1 MKGLAMWL
9 SGRMEECLPE
19 AVNDPNGS
27 LGTAT
32 GTSHTLK
39 GSHEDL
45 ICHSVGSELWAWRK
59 GYSKPQTHH
68 SIIKGG
74 SFSLPSQSW
83 LPKEE
88 RVRQLLCIDPCC
100 QICDAATLEIRQ
112 LLESKQSQISPALLG
127 LPQDSSCLEM
137 LTISSETFEQNV
149 ELHPRPSI
157 HLSLASETSTLAQL
171 TDHLA
176 QPPNAA
182 GVHQCYEEN
191 LQLEQK
197 FHLADMTMVP
207 ETMVPLRFEDP
218 VVLMIEKKI
227 TPNKPEVDQESQ
239 DHHHLNS
246 SVSLLSLDPE
256 ITNLTHTMS
265 LDMDAVLSSHM
276 PFLSPQVCRLLEI
289 HVKKWIHFQKWG
301 LPRRVEESLR
311 QLMPDPTSFCQF
323 RKTPFSSCLSSGS
336 ELTMSHHTKS
346 LCWADQPTQACWVS
360 EWSVVSLKQ
369 RKHWHQIQAFLPS
382 HEAEHLSGFYPP
394 TKAQANDSGSN
405 FQSEYYSQ
413 LFCGLPSLHSESL
426 DASSVSSQGGSESK
440 TVSKPSSRDP
450 TRELSLPFLPQT
462 PHQSAPPTFSSPNA
476 KTPHEHKGAGMDV
489 PVLTLAECEALECH
503 LLDRQVKLRWGLP
516 AVVLRNRDTRSH
528 VLCEARGKTK
538 TVKTTWPF
546 WHCTRESSFPEHA
559 RRLLEFHL
567 QKQLIHLRWGLP
579 QRIQRSIHLVLSSPG
594 QQPRSCSNGALPNV
608 SILQPGDPE
617 ADGSGDTFA
626 VAVDRGS
633 VPTPHLFSQTQA
645 MLKTHVDSKCGQIHQ
660 GKVPACVQSSWECR
674 IPRSLSVG
682 ASFSNIP
689 ASRHL
694 ELQAKSNPD
703 LQHTAVSQEAE
714 PAALD
719 QEKQASSGTLI
730 EHCKLPQALPE
741 ETVKKLETTLRHKYL
756 AFLSGLPVHYCV
768 TPSRSTS
775 PATVSHSTVTEI
787 IPGPVKIPQE
797 PLTQVTLLEDPYR
810 SRLEPCTQD
819 ENEASAHIA
828 RDDNETSED
837 IAGEVQPKVQAA
849 GGTEKVPLETQT
861 EILAKLSFHLK
872 KKVLEIKLGF
882 PVIAKEFKE
891 SNAVDPEPLGILR
904 IPGSTALPQ
913 LPNTG
918 YSPPAPDAN
927 RVHLGKRP
935 ATAGQAVCHKQ
946 KQPSSKTAPHGSAQ
960 WGSKASQLR
969 NMTEAQGHCVQL
981 ETSGEKPNL
990 EKTFSTEPQSPGKS
1004 KYSAHAPTL
1013 TEKSHASGKP
1023 KAVWDLEEGDAGLGL
1038 PLTSG
1043 KTHHDRDEELEK
1055 RPPPETPQGS
1065 SEQRPRSHQPS
1076 PQDLSEF
1083 EFPDP
1088 PPEVLMVIDATQNM
1102 QDSLTKNRIDGPW
1115 NPGTSCPQCKRK
1127 SGKKILRWKKTLS
1140 LHRMTKITD
1149 EHGDKQDG
1157 DAASAPWV
1165 LWLGPFYY
1173 ANSPGSN
1180 LQPDPGASLSYRVQ
1194 EYLLRPLQR
1203 EKGREDSSECGQEL
1217 LHNADSRDTAK
1228 IYT

>member
-1 MKGLAMWL
+1 MLRSTYFLWDSDYPLYVYIYIFVVILIIWQVQQNYCRLKWEQKR
-9 SGRMEECLPE
+9 SCCR

-149 ELHPRPSI
+149 ELHPRPSTDFPPAPVTQTLTE
-157 HLSLASETSTLAQL
+157 HLTQSASTVGVQQL
-171 TDHLA
+171 CADHLL
-176 QPPNAA
+176 A
-182 GVHQCYEEN
+182 GQG
-191 LQLEQK
+191 
-197 FHLADMTMVP
+197 FHLADMSMVS
-207 ETMVPLRFEDP
+207 EAAASSRLREP
-218 VVLMIEKKI
+218 VVLVNAEEMMHSDLSYNYLQQIQDQQSFNSQ
-227 TPNKPEVDQESQ
+227 TPFQTLSPDGIHVTHPMTLSLVTTVPPPFLNPEVWSNAELGQKAHHGQITSPVEKPLFSP
-239 DHHHLNS
+239 DHDILRGIW
-246 SVSLLSLDPE
+246 LLP
-256 ITNLTHTMS
+256 
-265 LDMDAVLSSHM
+265 
-276 PFLSPQVCRLLEI
+276 
-289 HVKKWIHFQKWG
+289 KG
-301 LPRRVEESLR
+301 
-311 QLMPDPTSFCQF
+311 
-323 RKTPFSSCLSSGS
+323 
-336 ELTMSHHTKS
+336 
-346 LCWADQPTQACWVS
+346 
-360 EWSVVSLKQ
+360 
-369 RKHWHQIQAFLPS
+369 
-382 HEAEHLSGFYPP
+382 
-394 TKAQANDSGSN
+394 QANDSRN
-405 FQSEYYSQ
+405 KLPKTFTQ
-413 LFCGLPSLHSESL
+413 LFCGLPSIH
-426 DASSVSSQGGSESK
+426 
-440 TVSKPSSRDP
+440 KP
-450 TRELSLPFLPQT
+450 
-462 PHQSAPPTFSSPNA
+462 
-476 KTPHEHKGAGMDV
+476 V
-489 PVLTLAECEALECH
+489 
-503 LLDRQVKLRWGLP
+503 
-516 AVVLRNRDTRSH
+516 
-528 VLCEARGKTK
+528 
-538 TVKTTWPF
+538 
-546 WHCTRESSFPEHA
+546 
-559 RRLLEFHL
+559 RRLLELHL

-579 QRIQRSIHLVLSSPG
+579 QRIQRSIHLVPSSPG
-594 QQPRSCSNGALPNV
+594 QQPRGALPNV
-608 SILQPGDPE
+608 SILQPGDPK
-617 ADGSGDTFA
+617 ADGSGDMFA

-633 VPTPHLFSQTQA
+633 VPTPHLFSQAQA
-645 MLKTHVDSKCGQIHQ
+645 MLKTHVDSKYGQIHQ
-660 GKVPACVQSSWECR
+660 GKVPACVQSSRECR

-1102 QDSLTKNRIDGPW
+1102 QDSLTKVDAIPEPARSAKVPQPVASKTSQGLPFPCTPTQGKPFRGQAWQENISQRQVTPASPHASPSLPETGLKNKMKSFLHSMSPKIKDKTHMEPPVSTPRKVSKPSQENANKDLPQAK
-1115 NPGTSCPQCKRK
+1115 NPT
-1127 SGKKILRWKKTLS
+1127 KKTKTENC
-1140 LHRMTKITD
+1140 RMPKAQPESSERPVVTSFLT
-1149 EHGDKQDG
+1149 
-1157 DAASAPWV
+1157 APHI
-1165 LWLGPFYY
+1165 LDSKLGPG
-1173 ANSPGSN
+1173 SRQHGSVSGPG
-1180 LQPDPGASLSYRVQ
+1180 QPQHCPRHCPRLACATQYRN
-1194 EYLLRPLQR
+1194 PP
-1203 EKGREDSSECGQEL
+1203 
-1217 LHNADSRDTAK
+1217 
-1228 IYT
+1228 